1 MTYATLSTVSTP
13 SQTFA
18 PEPYIGMTDE
28 QEAERWLGLTE
39 SQGVGDVITEDLT
52 ELGLTRDYT

>member
-18 PEPYIGMTDE
+18 PDPYVGMTDA
-28 QEAERWLGLTE
+28 QEAERWAGFN
-39 SQGVGDVITEDLT
+39 SGGVGEVIVDDLA
-52 ELGLTRDYT
+52 ELGLMNDKS